1 MADKK
6 HLKTRQLL
14 KCCSLDNPIFVAK
27 LSIVKKLT
35 RSK

>member
-6 HLKTRQLL
+6 HLRTHQLL

-27 LSIVKKLT
+27 LSSLHSKKN
-35 RSK
+35 